1 MLGKVLKLEVQLKLL
16 PRAIVQPTP
25 LSALLDRP
33 GLQLLYCLIRAG
45 RLGWEKRG
53 FMGPFTRA
61 PPRSTIHTRTRNNQ
75 PESLETIESILSCT
89 FDLSMKYMHLLTVT
103 SSAKTGIGLSVVVET
118 DKLRVIHLF

>member
-1 MLGKVLKLEVQLKLL
+1 MLGKGLKLEVQLKLL
-16 PRAIVQPTP
+16 PRAIVQPTL

-61 PPRSTIHTRTRNNQ
+61 PPTLNHPHTDQKHPTRE
-75 PESLETIESILSCT
+75 PG
-89 FDLSMKYMHLLTVT
+89 DY
-103 SSAKTGIGLSVVVET
+103 
-118 DKLRVIHLF
+118 

>member
-45 RLGWEKRG
+45 RLGVGEEG
-53 FMGPFTRA
+53 VYGAVYTSTPHAQPSTHGPETPNQRA
-61 PPRSTIHTRTRNNQ
+61 WR
-75 PESLETIESILSCT
+75 LLKVFCT
-89 FDLSMKYMHLLTVT
+89 VHL
-103 SSAKTGIGLSVVVET
+103 IYQ
-118 DKLRVIHLF
+118 